1 MEIEN
6 IVLSN
11 DLVFEKY
18 NDVNHESYVKSLS
31 KKPDLKG
38 YISSFGDQY
47 ILKYQGRYSGYLLLK
62 ENIYMPDSVNITIVI
77 DKDSDQIS
85 KQSQSGFG
93 TNLMFLLSNFLLNC
107 YQNLVLEIAPNNLV
121 SKNLASKLGF
131 QVDDDLYQRFI
142 DEGYNYVPYV
152 RKRR

>member
-18 NDVNHESYVKSLS
+18 NDATHESYVGSLS
-31 KKPDLKG
+31 ENPNLKG
-38 YISSFGDQY
+38 YISNSGNQY

-77 DKDSDQIS
+77 DKESDQIS
-85 KQSQSGFG
+85 KQSGFG
-93 TNLMFLLSNFLLNC
+93 TNLMFLLSNFLLSC
-107 YQNLVLEIAPNNLV
+107 YQNLVLEITPNNLV
-121 SKNLASKLGF
+121 SKKLADKLGF

-142 DEGYNYVPYV
+142 DEGYNYIPYV